1 MLKTEEGPSSL
12 AKKLGVTHAIRAK
25 LNFLDERLW
34 KRFSARRLELI
45 DTLDL
50 SSRKASEQEQE
61 IKRVADSLRLEFN
74 YGKEYGQDF
83 DKLVRAAIQ
92 SVRRNRKRSNKSK
105 RSATTAGGDHKRIKT
120 DSEDNSTFL
129 SEIAHVDPNE
139 VYDVNYSRTKSR
151 TSDDQAKETID
162 SMVTPRIITGNT
174 NNNHHMMI
182 SGAMLPPIANLTMN
196 EEVVNIP
203 SCQAA
208 KQNLLNKIERSKTC
222 NESAVLKKSDNI
234 QFLGKSIMNCC
245 IAYLFEKSFSKIN
258 EGSIE
263 YLRNKL
269 TTESSLA
276 KFFRELDPKEA
287 LLNNTISDEVAL
299 ITLYT
304 LIGGCVNDFGF
315 EQILLL
321 LCEIMYVSVLQE
333 YPLIVKHCIP
343 FKSEYYLQNST
354 SNGAVP
360 SNSLNSLAEVAA
372 ADVHN
377 THSHLAPN
385 PNIPSGRSSAI
396 QNLSPTPSSTGIPPI
411 RSISPEMHQHHQLHL
426 QQPPAQ
432 APQPT
437 QPTPQSHIQNN
448 LAPRPQTLP
457 RPLSRDADRKRV
469 FIHFLNQV
477 LEFTYPIRN
486 SAPPR
491 YNELIENARIAFKLP
506 SSSDSMLGL
515 RNRQDRAI
523 IQTDF
528 ELERIFRGDDPIEME
543 IFTQRTKAIP
553 IYELTSTV
561 ISNGSIDSVVNRGNT
576 ESPKIILPPPLN
588 RHGYGNTS
596 EFNFISNSD
605 DMNRITSP
613 PPPPPQ
619 PILPKFQPLL

>member
-1 MLKTEEGPSSL
+1 MD
-12 AKKLGVTHAIRAK
+12 R
-25 LNFLDERLW
+25 
-34 KRFSARRLELI
+34 
-45 DTLDL
+45 
-50 SSRKASEQEQE
+50 
-61 IKRVADSLRLEFN
+61 
-74 YGKEYGQDF
+74 
-83 DKLVRAAIQ
+83 
-92 SVRRNRKRSNKSK
+92 
-105 RSATTAGGDHKRIKT
+105 DHKRIKT
-120 DSEDNSTFL
+120 GDDHENQSFL

-139 VYDVNYSRTKSR
+139 VYDVNYSRTKSI
-151 TSDDQAKETID
+151 TSDDRAKETID

-174 NNNHHMMI
+174 YSNNHSMI
-182 SGAMLPPIANLTMN
+182 GGAMLPPIANLTMN

-203 SCQAA
+203 NCQAA

-234 QFLGKSIMNCC
+234 QFLGKSVMNCC

-299 ITLYT
+299 ITLFT

-315 EQILLL
+315 EQVLLP

-333 YPLIVKHCIP
+333 YPLIVKHSVP
-343 FKSEYYLQNST
+343 FKAEQYLQNT
-354 SNGAVP
+354 APGA
-360 SNSLNSLAEVAA
+360 SSSLNSLAEVAA

-377 THSHLAPN
+377 THSHLPVN
-385 PNIPSGRSSAI
+385 PAITSGRSSAI
-396 QNLSPTPSSTGIPPI
+396 QNLSPTPSAGIPPI
-411 RSISPEMHQHHQLHL
+411 RSISPELEMRSRLQNPQPQGQSQQQQ
-426 QQPPAQ
+426 QQPPPPPQ
-432 APQPT
+432 HIPHISPQP
-437 QPTPQSHIQNN
+437 QAQ
-448 LAPRPQTLP
+448 LR
-457 RPLSRDADRKRV
+457 DRKRV

-506 SSSDSMLGL
+506 SSSDSILGL
-515 RNRQDRAI
+515 RNKVDRMI
-523 IQTDF
+523 LQTDF
-528 ELERIFRGDDPIEME
+528 DLERIFRGDDPIELE

-561 ISNGSIDSVVNRGNT
+561 ISNGSMDAINRTHT
-576 ESPKIILPPPLN
+576 ESPKIILPPPIN
-588 RHGYGNTS
+588 TTHAYGNTS
-596 EFNFISNSD
+596 EFNFLSNSD
-605 DMNRITSP
+605 DIHRITTP